1 MPKYS
6 PAIILV
12 NPQMGENIGA
22 AARAM
27 LNFGLTDLRLVAP
40 RDGWP
45 NKRAVDLSAGAF
57 DLLPPAQVFETL
69 EDAASDLQHLYATTA
84 RTRDMIKTVFTPR
97 NAAVDA
103 AERTDKGQNI
113 GFVFGKES
121 CGLTNDETALCHSII
136 QIPANPEFSSLN
148 LGQAVLLI
156 GHELFQVQDQTQAR
170 VLSMGD
176 SIPAPQSAFEGFF
189 FRLEDEMDKGGFFTS
204 ADVRPTIVRNV
215 RNIFTRS
222 ELSEQE
228 VNTLQGII
236 SALIGNKNSGKKKAA
251 QK

>member
-1 MPKYS
+1 MPKDRS
-6 PAIILV
+6 SIILV
-12 NPQMGENIGA
+12 QPQMGENIGA

-27 LNFGLTDLRLVAP
+27 LNFGITDLRLVAP

-69 EDAASDLQHLYATTA
+69 EDATSDLQHLYATTA
-84 RTRDMIKTVFTPR
+84 RTRDMIKPVFTPR
-97 NAAVDA
+97 SAAVNA
-103 AERTDKGQNI
+103 VERTNQGQNI
-113 GFVFGKES
+113 GFVFGRES
-121 CGLTNDETALCHSII
+121 CGLTNDETAMCHSII
-136 QIPANPEFSSLN
+136 QIPANPDFSSLN

-156 GHELFQVQDQTQAR
+156 GHELFQVQDQTPAR
-170 VLSMGD
+170 VLDMGE

-189 FRLEDEMDKGGFFTS
+189 ARLESEMDTGGFFTS
-204 ADVRPTIVRNV
+204 DDVRPTIVRNV
-215 RNIFTRS
+215 RNIFTRA

-236 SALIGNKNSGKKKAA
+236 SALIGNKISGRKKA
-251 QK
+251 